1 MKNNSITRFIIA
13 IVLFSGIFACSS
25 SPTDKL
31 IGTWRAADVVAAFD
45 EQIATPEM
53 LKQVIQ
59 VEKQLFF
66 KFQNDSM
73 MNIHTMDQ
81 TLKAYWFFDEES
93 GRIDYR
99 FAEMASSISELGIFK
114 VGKSRFRRLIIGEP
128 LKKLVTSE
136 PDEIKAESQ
145 TALGKLTITYR
156 KE

>member
-1 MKNNSITRFIIA
+1 MKNNLIIRFFVILT
-13 IVLFSGIFACSS
+13 LFSGVYACSS

-31 IGTWRAADVVAAFD
+31 IGTWRASDVDAAFD
-45 EQIATPEM
+45 EQLATPEM

-66 KFQNDSM
+66 KFLNDSM

-99 FAEMASSISELGIFK
+99 FAEAASSISELGMYKDGAI
-114 VGKSRFRRLIIGEP
+114 
-128 LKKLVTSE
+128 T
-136 PDEIKAESQ
+136 AESQ

>member
-1 MKNNSITRFIIA
+1 MKNRFIIRFFV
-13 IVLFSGIFACSS
+13 IITLFIGIYACSS
-25 SPTDKL
+25 NPSDKL
-31 IGTWRAADVVAAFD
+31 IGTWRAADVDAAFD

-66 KFQNDSM
+66 KFLNDSM

-93 GRIDYR
+93 GIIDYR
-99 FAEMASSISELGIFK
+99 FAEAASSLSELGVYKDGAI
-114 VGKSRFRRLIIGEP
+114 
-128 LKKLVTSE
+128 TT
-136 PDEIKAESQ
+136 ESQ

>member
-1 MKNNSITRFIIA
+1 
-13 IVLFSGIFACSS
+13 
-25 SPTDKL
+25 
-31 IGTWRAADVVAAFD
+31 
-45 EQIATPEM
+45 M

-99 FAEMASSISELGIFK
+99 FAEAASAISELGVYKDGSI
-114 VGKSRFRRLIIGEP
+114 
-128 LKKLVTSE
+128 T
-136 PDEIKAESQ
+136 AESQ